1 MTSPQ
6 RMSKPYLVRTAVDDL
21 LADLAEGDTV
31 PPERELAA
39 RFGVSRETVRQALH
53 ELLVEGRIERRGRGT
68 VVSRPKLVQPLSLR
82 SYTEGAAERG
92 RVPGRLPV
100 TWEDI
105 PASAEMAEALE
116 ISAGDTVM
124 HVERVLL
131 ADGQRIGLE
140 STYLP
145 KSRFGAFTR
154 DIRPVHVTVCGH
166 PSHGCGVRFSRRAH
180 RNGPARRRARPPC
193 LESTTAMPMLLL
205 NRRSL
210 DVDGRPIE
218 LVRALYRGDRIAFE
232 TLPDVMPTDL

>member
-1 MTSPQ
+1 
-6 RMSKPYLVRTAVDDL
+6 
-21 LADLAEGDTV
+21 
-31 PPERELAA
+31 
-39 RFGVSRETVRQALH
+39 
-53 ELLVEGRIERRGRGT
+53 
-68 VVSRPKLVQPLSLR
+68 VSRPKLVQPLSLR

-92 RVPGRLPV
+92 RAPGRLPV

-105 PASAEMAEALE
+105 AASAEMAEALE
-116 ISAGDTVM
+116 ISTGEAVM

-145 KSRFGAFTR
+145 KSRFGSFTETFDPSTSLYAAVR
-154 DIRPVHVTVCGH
+154 ATGVEFGSAVERIETVL
-166 PSHGCGVRFSRRAH
+166 PSPREA
-180 RNGPARRRARPPC
+180 AL

-205 NRRSL
+205 NRRSR

-232 TLPDVMPTDL
+232 THLK